1 MSNDNTNQ
9 LKNEINKAYLKGGGQ
24 LPKKTGVLAYMKEF
38 LLGQGVP
45 EKLLKELEEF
55 RNFYKLDDNLKD
67 RVPTPKYKYYGGEV
81 LSKSIAALL
90 AGYNILLSGP
100 KATGKNVLAE
110 NLGMLFGRPMWNIS
124 MNVTS
129 DSSSLLG
136 TDTFVDNEVK
146 LRKGPVYNA
155 AESGGIA
162 VFDEINMAK
171 NDSLSVIYSALDYRR
186 VIDVPGYEKINMHD
200 ATRFIGTMNYG
211 YIGTK
216 ELNEALVSRFLVI
229 EMPTITEEN
238 FKMILNDEFNLK
250 DEYLDTFVRLFM
262 DLQKKSLNA
271 EISSKAIDLRG
282 LFSSIETIKRGL
294 SIKSALEMGIV
305 NKTFDQY
312 EKDIVRDVINSLIKD
327 SVKPEDIFIG

>member
-1 MSNDNTNQ
+1 
-9 LKNEINKAYLKGGGQ
+9 
-24 LPKKTGVLAYMKEF
+24 MKEF
-38 LLGQGVP
+38 LREQGVS
-45 EKLLKELEEF
+45 EKLLKELEDF
-55 RNFYKLDDNLKD
+55 RKYYKLEDSLLD
-67 RVPTPKYKYYGGEV
+67 RVPNPRYKYYGKEV
-81 LSKSIAALL
+81 WSKSIAALL

-110 NLGMLFGRPMWNIS
+110 NLAMIFNRPMWNIS
-124 MNVTS
+124 MNINS

-136 TDTFVDNEVK
+136 SDTFVDGEVK

-155 AESGGIA
+155 AESGGFA

-186 VIDVPGYEKINMHD
+186 VIDVPGYERIDMHE

-216 ELNEALVSRFLVI
+216 ELNEALISRFMVI
-229 EMPTITEEN
+229 DMPTITEEN
-238 FKMILNDEFNLK
+238 FKMILENEFALK
-250 DEYLDTFVRLFM
+250 KDYLDIFVRLFM

-282 LFSSIETIKRGL
+282 LFSSIETMKKGL
-294 SIKSALEMGIV
+294 DIKSALEMGIV

-312 EKDIVRDVINSLIKD
+312 EKDIVRDVINSLLRDDVKSEDLFIK
-327 SVKPEDIFIG
+327 

>member
-1 MSNDNTNQ
+1 
-9 LKNEINKAYLKGGGQ
+9 
-24 LPKKTGVLAYMKEF
+24 MKDF
-38 LLGQGVP
+38 LREQGVP
-45 EKLLKELEEF
+45 EKLLKELEDF
-55 RNFYKLDDNLKD
+55 RKYYKLEDSLKD
-67 RVPTPKYKYYGGEV
+67 RVPNPRYKYYGKEV
-81 LSKSIAALL
+81 WSKAIAALL

-110 NLGMLFGRPMWNIS
+110 NLAMIFNRPMWNIS
-124 MNVTS
+124 MNINS

-136 TDTFVDNEVK
+136 SDTFVDGEVK

-155 AESGGIA
+155 AESGGFA

-186 VIDVPGYEKINMHD
+186 VIDVPGYEKIDMHE

-216 ELNEALVSRFLVI
+216 ELNEALVSRFMVI
-229 EMPTITEEN
+229 DMPTITEEN
-238 FKMILNDEFNLK
+238 FKMILENEFALK
-250 DEYLDTFVRLFM
+250 KEYLDIFVKLFM

-282 LFSSIETIKRGL
+282 LFSSIETMKKGL
-294 SIKSALEMGIV
+294 PIKSALEMGIV

-312 EKDIVRDVINSLIKD
+312 EKDIVTDVINSLVRD
-327 SVKPEDIFIG
+327 SVKSEDLFIK

>member
-1 MSNDNTNQ
+1 M
-9 LKNEINKAYLKGGGQ
+9 I
-24 LPKKTGVLAYMKEF
+24 MKDF
-38 LLGQGVP
+38 LREQGVP
-45 EKLLKELEEF
+45 EKLLKELEDF
-55 RNFYKLDDNLKD
+55 RKYYKLEDSLKD
-67 RVPTPKYKYYGGEV
+67 RVPNPRYKYYGKEV
-81 LSKSIAALL
+81 WSKAIAALL

-110 NLGMLFGRPMWNIS
+110 NLAMIFNRPMWNIS
-124 MNVTS
+124 MNINS

-136 TDTFVDNEVK
+136 SDTFVDGEVK

-155 AESGGIA
+155 AESGGFA

-186 VIDVPGYEKINMHD
+186 VIDVPGYEKIDMHE

-216 ELNEALVSRFLVI
+216 ELNEALVSRFMVI
-229 EMPTITEEN
+229 DMPTITEEN
-238 FKMILNDEFNLK
+238 FKMILENEFALK
-250 DEYLDTFVRLFM
+250 KEYLDIFVKLFM

-282 LFSSIETIKRGL
+282 LFSSIETMKKGL
-294 SIKSALEMGIV
+294 PIKSALEMGIV

-312 EKDIVRDVINSLIKD
+312 EKDIVTDVINSLVRD
-327 SVKPEDIFIG
+327 SVKSEDLFIK

>member
-1 MSNDNTNQ
+1 
-9 LKNEINKAYLKGGGQ
+9 
-24 LPKKTGVLAYMKEF
+24 MKEF
-38 LLGQGVP
+38 LREQGVS
-45 EKLLKELEEF
+45 EKLLKELEDF
-55 RNFYKLDDNLKD
+55 RKYYKLEDSLLD
-67 RVPTPKYKYYGGEV
+67 RVPNPRYKYYGKEV
-81 LSKSIAALL
+81 WSKSIAALL

-110 NLGMLFGRPMWNIS
+110 NLAMIFNRPMWNIS
-124 MNVTS
+124 MNVNS

-136 TDTFVDNEVK
+136 SDTFVDGEVK

-155 AESGGIA
+155 AESGGFA

-186 VIDVPGYEKINMHD
+186 VIDVPGYERIDMHE

-216 ELNEALVSRFLVI
+216 ELNEALISRFMVI
-229 EMPTITEEN
+229 DMPTITEEN
-238 FKMILNDEFNLK
+238 FKMILENEFALK
-250 DEYLDTFVRLFM
+250 KDYLDIFVRLFM

-282 LFSSIETIKRGL
+282 LFSSIETMKKGL
-294 SIKSALEMGIV
+294 DIKSALEMGIV

-312 EKDIVRDVINSLIKD
+312 EKDIVKDVINSLLRDDVKSEDLFIK
-327 SVKPEDIFIG
+327 

>member
-1 MSNDNTNQ
+1 
-9 LKNEINKAYLKGGGQ
+9 
-24 LPKKTGVLAYMKEF
+24 MKEF
-38 LLGQGVP
+38 LREQGVS
-45 EKLLKELEEF
+45 EKLLKELEDF
-55 RNFYKLDDNLKD
+55 RKYYKLEDSLLD
-67 RVPTPKYKYYGGEV
+67 RVPNPRYKYYGKEV
-81 LSKSIAALL
+81 WSKSIAALL

-110 NLGMLFGRPMWNIS
+110 HLAMIFNRPMWNIS
-124 MNVTS
+124 INVNS
-129 DSSSLLG
+129 DSSSLWG
-136 TDTFVDNEVK
+136 SDTFVDGEVK

-155 AESGGIA
+155 AESGGFA

-186 VIDVPGYEKINMHD
+186 VIDVPGYERIDMHE

-216 ELNEALVSRFLVI
+216 ELNEALISRFMVI
-229 EMPTITEEN
+229 DMPTITEEN
-238 FKMILNDEFNLK
+238 FKMILENEFALK
-250 DEYLDTFVRLFM
+250 KDYLDIFVRLFM

-282 LFSSIETIKRGL
+282 LFSSIETMKKGL
-294 SIKSALEMGIV
+294 DIKSALEMGIV

-312 EKDIVRDVINSLIKD
+312 EKDIVRDVINSLLRDDVKSEDLFIK
-327 SVKPEDIFIG
+327 

>member
-1 MSNDNTNQ
+1 
-9 LKNEINKAYLKGGGQ
+9 
-24 LPKKTGVLAYMKEF
+24 MKEF
-38 LLGQGVP
+38 LREQGVS
-45 EKLLKELEEF
+45 EKLLKELEDF
-55 RNFYKLDDNLKD
+55 RKHYKLEDSLLD
-67 RVPTPKYKYYGGEV
+67 RVPNPRYKYYGKEV
-81 LSKSIAALL
+81 WSKSIAALL

-110 NLGMLFGRPMWNIS
+110 NLAMIFNRPMWNIS
-124 MNVTS
+124 MNVNS

-136 TDTFVDNEVK
+136 SDTFVDGEVK

-155 AESGGIA
+155 AESGGFA

-186 VIDVPGYEKINMHD
+186 VIDVPGYERIDMHE

-216 ELNEALVSRFLVI
+216 ELNEALISRFMVI
-229 EMPTITEEN
+229 DMPTITEEN
-238 FKMILNDEFNLK
+238 FKMILENEFALK
-250 DEYLDTFVRLFM
+250 KDYLDIFVRLFM

-282 LFSSIETIKRGL
+282 LFSSIETMKKGL
-294 SIKSALEMGIV
+294 DIKSALEMGIV

-312 EKDIVRDVINSLIKD
+312 EKDIVRDVINSLLRDDVKSEDLFIK
-327 SVKPEDIFIG
+327 